1 MSPLRADGRLLAA
14 LLSLIIGAQALA
26 ASADRLQEITVVS
39 QDGDVTLAD
48 GDSILSGEVI
58 ITQGSLDIRAD
69 KATLTRSAGE
79 LSQVVFEGQPASLK
93 QIDDQ
98 GQPVSVRA
106 RRITYRPTSNDV
118 LLEGAVEVDRPEGNL
133 RGEVITYDM
142 ANGRLNARG
151 AGSEDRIRMRF
162 QPRQGNPASAPA
174 PAPATD
180 GG

>member
-14 LLSLIIGAQALA
+14 LLSLIVSANALA

-162 QPRQGNPASAPA
+162 QPRQNAPAPA

>member
-14 LLSLIIGAQALA
+14 VLSLIIGAQALA

-98 GQPVSVRA
+98 GRPVSVRA

-162 QPRQGNPASAPA
+162 QPRQNASAPT

>member
-162 QPRQGNPASAPA
+162 QPRQNAPAPA